1 MTSYQLDCPACSFE
15 ETISAAGREALDAAA
30 DHADNCATLPTG
42 AVVTLERQ
50 PEAASRSRAL
60 DD

>member
-1 MTSYQLDCPACSFE
+1 MTHYQLDCPACSFE
-15 ETISAAGREALDAAA
+15 ETVSAACREALDAAA
-30 DHADNCATLPTG
+30 DHAEGCVTLPPD

-50 PEAASRSRAL
+50 PDRSRAL